1 MSVKQKPT
9 SAFALQNLNKI
20 ALHIDINVAVAVEG
34 TAAFFVAAEGADEVR
49 VFDKLLLW
57 SMMARGGRD
66 VAPQRQIPT
75 SH

>member
-9 SAFALQNLNKI
+9 SAFTLQNLHKI
-20 ALHIDINVAVAVEG
+20 ALHIDVNVAVAGEG

-57 SMMARGGRD
+57 SMMARGGGD